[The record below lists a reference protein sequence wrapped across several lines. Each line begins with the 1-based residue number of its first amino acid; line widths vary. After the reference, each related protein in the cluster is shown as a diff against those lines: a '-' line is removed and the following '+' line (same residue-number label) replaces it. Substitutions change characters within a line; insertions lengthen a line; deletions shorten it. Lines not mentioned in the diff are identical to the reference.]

1 MFEDRKDAG
10 RKVAALLGAYA
21 GAPETVVLGIPRGG
35 VVVAAEV
42 ARELRLPLDIVLAA
56 KVGAPGN
63 PEFAVGALTADGE
76 LLANPQAGFSPEQLD
91 GLAADARAKIE
102 RQLKSLRGE
111 LPTAEIK
118 GRTVIVVDDGLAT
131 GLTASAAIR
140 YLRRQGA
147 ARIVLAV
154 PVAARDSAERL
165 SGEADEL
172 LSADTP
178 QDFFAVG
185 QFYRSF
191 GQTDDSEVRG
201 LLMQAAHAPPD
212 GSAPP

>member
-91 GLAADARAKIE
+91 GLAADARAKIA
-102 RQLKSLRGE
+102 RQLQSLRGE

-118 GRTVIVVDDGLAT
+118 GRTAIVVDDGLAT
-131 GLTASAAIR
+131 GLTALAAIR

-154 PVAARDSAERL
+154 PVAARDSADRL

-172 LSADTP
+172 VSADTP

-185 QFYRSF
+185 QFYKAF
-191 GQTDDSEVRG
+191 GQTENGEVRE
-201 LLMQAAHAPPD
+201 LLIRYGPGSTN
-212 GSAPP
+212 GSASP

>member
-63 PEFAVGALTADGE
+63 PEFAAGALTADGE
-76 LLANPQAGFSPEQLD
+76 LLANSQAGFSPEQLD

-191 GQTDDSEVRG
+191 GQTDDSEVCG

-212 GSAPP
+212 GFDPP